1 MLTCFS
7 ALLFLLYIYSTKGTV
22 TVEDAQTM
30 VQLVPTE
37 RLEWIAERLGDA
49 TLAGKLRILN
59 EKYELFLNVT
69 SASEEEL
76 IEVFSDDARHISCE
90 MNNQHL
96 ARLHMISFPL
106 SGGTT
111 SSIAGLLSE

>member
-37 RLEWIAERLGDA
+37 RLEWIAKRLGDA

-76 IEVFSDDARHISCE
+76 IEVFSDDVQAHKLRDEQSTFGEIAYDILSSLGRD
-90 MNNQHL
+90 NKFYR
-96 ARLHMISFPL
+96 RLVI
-106 SGGTT
+106 
-111 SSIAGLLSE
+111 